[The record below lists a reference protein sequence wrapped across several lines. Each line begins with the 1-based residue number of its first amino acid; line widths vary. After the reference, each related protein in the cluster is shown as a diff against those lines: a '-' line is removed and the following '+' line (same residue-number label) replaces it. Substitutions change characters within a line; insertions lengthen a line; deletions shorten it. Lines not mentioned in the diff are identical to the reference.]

1 MTEVLA
7 VERSIARPAADCVI
21 ADVETLIAELQ
32 AGHIVLLV
40 DDENR
45 ENEGDLVVASE
56 HVTPE
61 VINFMATHGKG
72 LICMALTQ
80 EMADQMDLSM
90 QPKRHVEEYSTNF
103 TVSIE
108 ARHGVTSGIS
118 AFDRAETVRV
128 AADPAVTPEDIA
140 TPGHVF
146 PLVARSGGTIVRP
159 GHTEAA
165 VDLARLAGLRPSG
178 VICEV
183 MLGDGT
189 MARMDALEKFAQDFG
204 LKIGR
209 ICDLVDYR
217 KRTGH

>member
-7 VERSIARPAADCVI
+7 EKRPNCAV
-21 ADVETLIAELQ
+21 ADVETLIAELR
-32 AGHIVLLV
+32 AGHVVLLV

-56 HVTPE
+56 HVTAE
-61 VINFMATHGKG
+61 TINFMATHGRG
-72 LICMALTQ
+72 LICIALTQ
-80 EMADQMDLSM
+80 EMADQMALSM
-90 QPKRHVEEYSTNF
+90 QPKRHVDPHSTNF

-128 AADPAVTPEDIA
+128 AVSEDVTPEDIA
-140 TPGHVF
+140 TPGHIF
-146 PLVARSGGTIVRP
+146 PLIARPGGTLVRP

-183 MLGDGT
+183 MLDDGT
-189 MARMDALEKFAQDFG
+189 MARMDALEKFAHRFD

-209 ICDLVDYR
+209 ICDLIAYR
-217 KRTGH
+217 KRTEQTEQ

>member
-7 VERSIARPAADCVI
+7 VERPARDFAVS
-21 ADVETLIAELQ
+21 DVETLIAELQ
-32 AGHIVLLV
+32 AGRIVLLV

-45 ENEGDLVVASE
+45 ENEGDLVAASE

-61 VINFMATHGKG
+61 IINFMATHGRG

-80 EMADQMDLSM
+80 DMADQMDLSM
-90 QPKRHVEEYSTNF
+90 QPKRHVEEHSTNF

-128 AADPAVTPEDIA
+128 AVSEDVSPEDIA
-140 TPGHVF
+140 TPGHIF
-146 PLVARSGGTIVRP
+146 PLIARSGGTLVRP

-165 VDLARLAGLRPSG
+165 VDLASLAGLRPSG

-183 MLGDGT
+183 MLNDGT
-189 MARMDALEKFAQDFG
+189 MARMDALETFAQNFG

-209 ICDLVDYR
+209 ICDLVEYR
-217 KRTGH
+217 QRTEQ